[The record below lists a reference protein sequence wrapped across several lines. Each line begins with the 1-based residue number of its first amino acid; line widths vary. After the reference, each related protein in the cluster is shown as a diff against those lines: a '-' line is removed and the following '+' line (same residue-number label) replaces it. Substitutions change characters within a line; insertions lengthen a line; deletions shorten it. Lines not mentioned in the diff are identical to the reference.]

1 MILTWDFE
9 GDETIKGKNIVFLP
23 IWKWPLQAP

>member
-9 GDETIKGKNIVFLP
+9 GDETVKGKDIVFLP
-23 IWKWPLQAP
+23 IWKWLLPAP